1 MKTTLLVF
9 VLLTLRLSAQMD
21 SVHVSDTLAIVAVIP
36 KKDTLNVTDSLG
48 LKQGHW
54 IFFGKDFP
62 NSGVGSGEI
71 LEEGH
76 FKDNQRTGIWYRYGN
91 NTQLKAVM
99 LFRIDRKTKAA
110 VRDQFYNYSY
120 HANGTL
126 KRKPVIGACRSS
138 SDFFQ
143 YAESGDLEEI
153 ELFDSLCSTSYKL
166 QRIKKGEM
174 DSISILIVDHSFS
187 GQKEDLSEGP
197 KNTLNF
203 QQTGEFC
210 VDYNHQTFQ
219 VGTFANG
226 LFMDGR
232 EYVFDEMMR
241 AQRVRYYE
249 GGKLVKTMVKKQ
261 LTVNN

>member
-1 MKTTLLVF
+1 MKTTLLI
-9 VLLTLRLSAQMD
+9 LTLLAFRVSAQMD
-21 SVHVSDTLAIVAVIP
+21 SLQVSDTLVATPVLP

-62 NSGVGSGEI
+62 NSGVGSSEI
-71 LEEGH
+71 LEEGI
-76 FKDNQRTGIWYRYGN
+76 FRDNQRTGIWYRYGN

-99 LFRIDRKTKAA
+99 LFRIDKKTKAA

-120 HANGTL
+120 HSNGQL

-143 YAESGDLEEI
+143 YAENGDLQEI
-153 ELFDSLCSTSYKL
+153 ELFDSLCNTSYKL

-174 DSISILIVDHSFS
+174 DSISILLVDHTFS
-187 GQKEDLSEGP
+187 EQTDAALTPP

-219 VGTFANG
+219 VGSFENG
-226 LFMDGR
+226 LLINGR

-241 AQRVRYYE
+241 AQHVRYYE
-249 GGKLVKTMVKKQ
+249 GGKLVKAVIKKT